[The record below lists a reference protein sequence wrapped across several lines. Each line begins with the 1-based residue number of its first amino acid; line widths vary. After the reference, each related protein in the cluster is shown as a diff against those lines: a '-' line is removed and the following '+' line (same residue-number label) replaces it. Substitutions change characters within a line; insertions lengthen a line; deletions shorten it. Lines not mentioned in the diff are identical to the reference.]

1 MKIAAILL
9 SVPFGL
15 ANAGAIAQSAGDPM
29 EKLRA
34 CSLLAQ
40 AERLECLETFSHD
53 VAPPLRRAVSPSAD

>member
-1 MKIAAILL
+1 MRIATICL

-15 ANAGAIAQSAGDPM
+15 ASAGTLAQGAGDTM

-40 AERLECLETFSHD
+40 AERRECLEKLSRD
-53 VAPPLRRAVSPSAD
+53 IAPPLRRAVSPSAD